1 MVQTAPPER
10 ESAVATEAPPQGGVA
25 HRRAPATVSVGVVL
39 VVLAVSLLARLGAQE
54 RGGPAHTD
62 LSIGGGIPATLYLP
76 QSQHGGQ
83 FPLQKPA
90 GQRPPLVVVAHG
102 YSADRQIMS
111 PMARSLARAGYAV
124 LTFDFRGHGSN
135 TAPFQGDLRRDFDA
149 VLSWAG
155 TSPYVDARRIAV
167 LGHSMGAGAA
177 LDFASV
183 DPRPVAVVPMSGGS
197 QVSDRRTPPHILF
210 INAQHDPGFIRHRQ
224 SDLAAELRGRTA
236 VSQVQISGKDHVTIL
251 YSAAAVREVVRFL
264 DPVFGVSRH
273 GAPPGLQDPRLGTAV
288 LYLLVALALI
298 GVLGLVVG
306 RLLEPLPST
315 SSAGGLLL
323 LIGALVVTLPLLVM
337 GGPGFLPLGAGQPV
351 ITHAAL
357 AAAVLWAVRLYVR
370 RGVITG
376 RVAKW
381 IGDGPW
387 LPLRSAAGPG
397 AAAALVTFL
406 VLSPLEV
413 VFHRLV
419 PTWERLVLWV
429 VMAALALPF
438 FAAFEALVRRGGSWG
453 AAAWGLLGRAILLL
467 VLVVGVGLQ
476 VLPAIISLVLPILVL
491 QYVILEVFADTC
503 YATGRNPAVLAV
515 VDAIFIAWM
524 VTALTP
530 VG

>member
-1 MVQTAPPER
+1 M
-10 ESAVATEAPPQGGVA
+10 
-25 HRRAPATVSVGVVL
+25 
-39 VVLAVSLLARLGAQE
+39 
-54 RGGPAHTD
+54 
-62 LSIGGGIPATLYLP
+62 
-76 QSQHGGQ
+76 
-83 FPLQKPA
+83 
-90 GQRPPLVVVAHG
+90 
-102 YSADRQIMS
+102 
-111 PMARSLARAGYAV
+111 
-124 LTFDFRGHGSN
+124 
-135 TAPFQGDLRRDFDA
+135 
-149 VLSWAG
+149 
-155 TSPYVDARRIAV
+155 
-167 LGHSMGAGAA
+167 
-177 LDFASV
+177 
-183 DPRPVAVVPMSGGS
+183 
-197 QVSDRRTPPHILF
+197 
-210 INAQHDPGFIRHRQ
+210 
-224 SDLAAELRGRTA
+224 
-236 VSQVQISGKDHVTIL
+236 
-251 YSAAAVREVVRFL
+251 
-264 DPVFGVSRH
+264 
-273 GAPPGLQDPRLGTAV
+273 
-288 LYLLVALALI
+288 
-298 GVLGLVVG
+298 
-306 RLLEPLPST
+306 
-315 SSAGGLLL
+315 
-323 LIGALVVTLPLLVM
+323 
-337 GGPGFLPLGAGQPV
+337 
-351 ITHAAL
+351 
-357 AAAVLWAVRLYVR
+357 LWAVRLYVR

-387 LPLRSAAGPG
+387 LPLRSVAGPG